1 MSVLDQTEVIVSL
14 TDKAALQAR
23 EMLEKEENPA
33 GKGLRFYVES
43 GGCSGYQYGM
53 TFDEKREG
61 DFTTEFNG
69 VPVLVDNVSAE
80 YNLKLRVRDGIVRVI
95 HLNNGGVVHDG
106 INNEGY
112 LYVGGQVKVKKN
124 KRTGKLEYSAQVTIS
139 STGII
144 STYTINIEKEAADVP
159 E

>member
-1 MSVLDQTEVIVSL
+1 MMKIALILFLLSGVFCSQSYGTPLRADSL
-14 TDKAALQAR
+14 KTLPD
-23 EMLEKEENPA
+23 
-33 GKGLRFYVES
+33 G
-43 GGCSGYQYGM
+43 QYFADV
-53 TFDEKREG
+53 TFFRY
-61 DFTTEFNG
+61 
-69 VPVLVDNVSAE
+69 PDNVSAE

>member
-1 MSVLDQTEVIVSL
+1 MFLLSGVFCSRCYGTSL
-14 TDKAALQAR
+14 RDDSLKTLPD
-23 EMLEKEENPA
+23 
-33 GKGLRFYVES
+33 G
-43 GGCSGYQYGM
+43 QYFADV
-53 TFDEKREG
+53 TFFRY
-61 DFTTEFNG
+61 
-69 VPVLVDNVSAE
+69 PDNISAE

-95 HLNNGGVVHDG
+95 HLNNGGIVHDG

-112 LYVGGQVKVKKN
+112 LYVGGQVTVKKN